1 MLWTNIITTSVVLAG
16 VPSAMGYPGMGE
28 QMAEIMRRQ
37 GDNDEF
43 DSKELIGD
51 LITLPDNKLT
61 PTAADIKKILTGQG
75 NPESTVG
82 WNAPALGSAA
92 CKKDTC
98 CVWQY
103 IVNDMVKDFRG
114 PSGRCTSWA
123 RRAVRLGF
131 HDAGTWSK
139 TTAAKGLPGGA
150 DGSLCVTD
158 EINRADNNGLQD
170 ICQKVNGWYNT
181 WNKQKG
187 YPVSLADIIQMG
199 ATVATVVCPLGPRIK
214 SYVGRVDVAKAGPP
228 NLLPGVDQSADDLIA
243 LFRDKTIG
251 PHSLTAL
258 VGAHTTSQQFFV
270 NTTRA
275 GDPQDSTPGVW
286 DVLFYGQT
294 LGTKPTPPRVFKF
307 NSDIALSKHP
317 QTAPEWK
324 KFASAGGQ
332 QDWNEDFAA
341 GYIRLSLLGVNT
353 INTLTECTK
362 VLPGRTGAYN
372 APDQSNLDKWLNT
385 ADQSPTAKKISNA
398 LHDGASLLG
407 WLINLVNG
415 ILGGLLRA

>member
-114 PSGRCTSWA
+114 P
-123 RRAVRLGF
+123 LGPL
-131 HDAGTWSK
+131 HVMGPQSR
-139 TTAAKGLPGGA
+139 LPGGA

-214 SYVGRVDVAKAGPP
+214 SY
-228 NLLPGVDQSADDLIA
+228 SADDLIA

-372 APDQSNLDKWLNT
+372 APDQFNLDKWLNT

>member
-1 MLWTNIITTSVVLAG
+1 MLWSNIIATCVVLAG
-16 VPSAMGYPGMGE
+16 VPSSLAYPGMGE

-37 GDNDEF
+37 GDSGEF
-43 DSKELIGD
+43 DSTEPLGD
-51 LITLPDNKLT
+51 LITLPDSQLT
-61 PTAADIKKILTGQG
+61 PTGADIKKILTGQG
-75 NPESTVG
+75 TPQSTTT
-82 WNAPALGSAA
+82 WTAPKLGSSA
-92 CKKDTC
+92 CQKDTC

-103 IVNDMVKDFRG
+103 IVNDMVADFRG
-114 PSGRCTSWA
+114 KSGRCTSWA

-139 TTAAKGLPGGA
+139 TTAAQGLPGGA
-150 DGSLCVTD
+150 DGSLCSTD

-170 ICQKVNGWYNT
+170 ICQKVNGWYDNWT
-181 WNKQKG
+181 KKG
-187 YPVSLADIIQMG
+187 YAVSRADIIQMG

-214 SYVGRVDVAKAGPP
+214 SYVGRVDNAKAGPP
-228 NLLPGVDQSADDLIA
+228 NLLPGVDQSADALIA

-317 QTAPEWK
+317 QTAPEWQ

-341 GYIRLSLLGVNT
+341 GYIRLSLLGVNN
-353 INTLTECTK
+353 INKLTECTK
-362 VLPGRTGAYN
+362 VLPGGTPSFTPN
-372 APDQSNLDKWLNT
+372 DQSNVDKWLKT
-385 ADQSPTAKKISNA
+385 ADQSATAKKISNA
-398 LHDGASLLG
+398 LHAGESLLG
-407 WLINLVNG
+407 WLINLING
-415 ILGGLLRA
+415 ILGGLKKAT

>member
-1 MLWTNIITTSVVLAG
+1 MLWSNIITTSVVLAG
-16 VPSAMGYPGMGE
+16 VPSALGYPGMGE
-28 QMAEIMRRQ
+28 QMAEIMSRQ
-37 GDNDEF
+37 SDSDF
-43 DSKELIGD
+43 DSTELIGD
-51 LITLPDNKLT
+51 LLTVPDNKLT

-75 NPESTVG
+75 NPESTVS
-82 WNAPALGSAA
+82 WSAPKLGSAA

-103 IVNDMVKDFRG
+103 IVNDMVADFRG
-114 PSGRCTSWA
+114 KSGRCTLWA
-123 RRAVRLGF
+123 RKSVRLGF

-139 TTAAKGLPGGA
+139 TTAAQGLPGGA
-150 DGSLCVTD
+150 DGSLCSTD
-158 EINRADNNGLQD
+158 EINRPDNNGLQD
-170 ICQKVNGWYNT
+170 ICQKVNGWYDS
-181 WNKQKG
+181 WNKKG
-187 YPVSLADIIQMG
+187 YPVTRADIIQMA
-199 ATVATVVCPLGPRIK
+199 ATVATVVCPLGPRVK

-307 NSDIALSKHP
+307 NSDIALSQHP

-324 KFASAGGQ
+324 KFATAGGQ

-341 GYIRLSLLGVNT
+341 GYIRLSLLGVNN
-353 INTLTECTK
+353 INSLTECTK
-362 VLPGRTGAYN
+362 VLPGRTGGFTPN
-372 APDQSNLDKWLNT
+372 DQSNLDKWLKT
-385 ADQSPTAKKISNA
+385 DDQSATAKKISNA
-398 LHDGASLLG
+398 LHGGESLLG
-407 WLINLVNG
+407 WLFSLVGG
-415 ILGGLLRA
+415 ILGGLKKSA